1 MPGLLV
7 SYFRWTQRRGTILE
21 EPLQSTAGRVHSRP
35 VGGVRGALYS
45 ASRRWSR
52 APLPSSGHTNP
63 PPPPP
68 QNEVEVTACAW
79 GGQVTEDSAALGCL
93 ASRPWM
99 LRDSPAPSRWA
110 ERARR
115 WQVAHLCPG
124 RPRAGMC
131 PGSRLWPYR

>member
-35 VGGVRGALYS
+35 VGGGVRGALYT

-79 GGQVTEDSAALGCL
+79 GGGAGHRGQCSLGLSCITSL
-93 ASRPWM
+93 DAQGLSCSKP
-99 LRDSPAPSRWA
+99 L
-110 ERARR
+110 
-115 WQVAHLCPG
+115 G
-124 RPRAGMC
+124 
-131 PGSRLWPYR
+131 

>member
-35 VGGVRGALYS
+35 VGGGVERFTPRPEGGAE
-45 ASRRWSR
+45 
-52 APLPSSGHTNP
+52 LPSPRVDTRI

-79 GGQVTEDSAALGCL
+79 GGAGHRGQCSLGLSCITSL
-93 ASRPWM
+93 DAQGLSCSKP
-99 LRDSPAPSRWA
+99 L
-110 ERARR
+110 
-115 WQVAHLCPG
+115 G
-124 RPRAGMC
+124 
-131 PGSRLWPYR
+131 